1 MEMLHL
7 NKRDIQN
14 VGVTMSQVLDA
25 VGEGLRLKGLGKI
38 QMPPR
43 SAIRPLADSFLDAMP
58 VYIDDSKVCGVKWMS
73 GYRGNRSKN
82 LPYINGLLV
91 LNDVATGM
99 PVAVMDCAEI
109 TAIRTGAIVGIEAK
123 YLARED
129 SSVVG
134 ILGCGVQARKS
145 LVALMDVLPKLSL
158 VRCYDIV
165 PEAAAQFVNE
175 MEGLYPLTTFVIC
188 DSPEDMAHFADVVV
202 TATPI
207 VDKPK
212 PSLHEG
218 MLKEGAL
225 AIALDYD
232 AAWGPSAMRECDKIV
247 ADDVEQ
253 LLFTKQH
260 GLHFQDIPE
269 GIYSDLGDIVAGSK
283 PGRQNS
289 AERILC
295 LNLGIAVADVV
306 AAKVLY
312 DRARKHGIGRK
323 LEL

>member
-1 MEMLHL
+1 
-7 NKRDIQN
+7 
-14 VGVTMSQVLDA
+14 
-25 VGEGLRLKGLGKI
+25 
-38 QMPPR
+38 
-43 SAIRPLADSFLDAMP
+43 
-58 VYIDDSKVCGVKWMS
+58 
-73 GYRGNRSKN
+73 
-82 LPYINGLLV
+82 
-91 LNDVATGM
+91 M

-175 MEGLYPLTTFVIC
+175 MEGLYPLTTFLIC

-269 GIYSDLGDIVAGSK
+269 GIYSDLGDIVAPK
-283 PGRQNS
+283 PGRQNGT
-289 AERILC
+289 ERILC
-295 LNLGIAVADVV
+295 LNLGIAVMSSRPRC
-306 AAKVLY
+306 Y
-312 DRARKHGIGRK
+312 DRARKHGIGK
-323 LEL
+323 LELRFYIFILHIEY